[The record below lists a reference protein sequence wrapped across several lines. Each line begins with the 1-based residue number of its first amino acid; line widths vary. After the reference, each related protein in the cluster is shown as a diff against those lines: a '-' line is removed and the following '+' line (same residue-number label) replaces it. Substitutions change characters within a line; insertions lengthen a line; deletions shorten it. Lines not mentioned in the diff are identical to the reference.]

1 MPDKSTTIKEIHS
14 LFLKFD
20 LTVTHPLNTKD
31 VFMRWENQMKDK
43 TKRLDV
49 SPLKKINIK

>member
-14 LFLKFD
+14 LFLRFD